1 MNEDDIIR
9 KTPKKLLE
17 AMGAIAVGHKGQVE
31 VMEVIGR
38 KGLAVNEYVDGPDK
52 PLPYHIL
59 RERHTL

>member
-1 MNEDDIIR
+1 
-9 KTPKKLLE
+9 
-17 AMGAIAVGHKGQVE
+17 MGAIAVGHKGQVE